1 LQLPRAICDAEGIPE
16 KGQKSS
22 AVSVFKSLYPEAF
35 TSTVKQTVP
44 HCPTAL
50 IIDAM
55 FIINYVPL
63 SVHKVFSEYAK
74 FLFDR
79 WVVRPHKLDGATEV
93 HMIFDDPNRHGMSPK
108 DIERC
113 RRDNILIQDSDFSEI
128 NSDTSLP
135 SNWHSFISVR
145 KQKRLLINFLSEH
158 FLHIANLT
166 FQKSECFFVTAGGFN
181 NRRDEARCATNGSSA
196 EYLNASGVHEEAD
209 TRLWLHAAASTAQ
222 IIFIYSPDTD
232 VFFIGLPLMKKL
244 NKSVTVQLKDS
255 PYESV
260 FVNMNKL
267 VQFLHSDLFFQ
278 ALQNIE
284 ECILMVYISSGCD
297 FVSFCKGYG
306 KTTFLDIFRKHAAFI
321 TGSQYT
327 GHLNGVNTDGGLLA
341 FYRLVSSVY
350 FYRYCSA
357 FQPLS
362 TPKALFDS
370 FNTGNTKNTHLLI
383 ISDIREKQWERVTN
397 YSKP

>member
-1 LQLPRAICDAEGIPE
+1 
-16 KGQKSS
+16 
-22 AVSVFKSLYPEAF
+22 
-35 TSTVKQTVP
+35 
-44 HCPTAL
+44 
-50 IIDAM
+50 M
-55 FIINYVPL
+55 F
-63 SVHKVFSEYAK
+63 
-74 FLFDR
+74 
-79 WVVRPHKLDGATEV
+79 
-93 HMIFDDPNRHGMSPK
+93 
-108 DIERC
+108 
-113 RRDNILIQDSDFSEI
+113 
-128 NSDTSLP
+128 
-135 SNWHSFISVR
+135 
-145 KQKRLLINFLSEH
+145 
-158 FLHIANLT
+158 
-166 FQKSECFFVTAGGFN
+166 
-181 NRRDEARCATNGSSA
+181 
-196 EYLNASGVHEEAD
+196 
-209 TRLWLHAAASTAQ
+209 
-222 IIFIYSPDTD
+222 
-232 VFFIGLPLMKKL
+232 FFIGLPLMKKL